1 MNDKQQQLSELLD
14 LIGEVLDLTD
24 TEYNNAVAK
33 YGAVADHLKERGTLL
48 APYSPQLYAQ
58 GSFALGTMIRPL
70 LEGEEYDL
78 DMACELQIEETAT
91 TPEWVYGAVGTRL
104 KESAIHRPKLEPK
117 RRCWRINY
125 AGEFHMDVV
134 PSIPAMGYRGP
145 YGTRIRATDREKG
158 VQVGGWSWRS
168 TDPKGYAKWFKERM
182 RVILQ
187 ERIVAFAER
196 AKAKVEE
203 VPEYKVKT
211 PLQRAVQLLKRHR
224 DVTLKHLACDDRPT
238 SIILTT
244 LAAKAYNN
252 EAEVFQALVKLVR
265 EMPYHIENRGG
276 VDWVPNPVNEEEN
289 FSDKWKNDPRK
300 KAIFLDWL
308 RAVNADLDE
317 LLRQEGLDAITK
329 KLGSLF
335 DERIAKR
342 TLEKFGERQRLL
354 RESGGLRMKTGVAAG
369 ILTAGL
375 SGTPVRGHSFYGS

>member
-1 MNDKQQQLSELLD
+1 MNDKQRQLSELLD
-14 LIGEVLDLTD
+14 LIGEVLDLTE
-24 TEYNNAVAK
+24 TEYINAVSK
-33 YGAVADHLKERGTLL
+33 YGAVADYLKERGTLL

-78 DMACELQIEETAT
+78 DMACELQIAETAT
-91 TPEWVYGAVGTRL
+91 TPEWVHGAVGARL
-104 KESAIHRPKLEPK
+104 KESAVYQQKLEPR

-134 PSIPAMGYRGP
+134 PSIPAAGYRGP
-145 YGTRIRATDREKG
+145 HGMRIRATDREKG
-158 VQVGGWSWRS
+158 VQHGGWSWRS

-187 ERIVAFAER
+187 EQLIAFAER
-196 AKAKVEE
+196 INAKVEE

-224 DVTLKHLACDDRPT
+224 DVTLKNLESDDRPT

-244 LAAKAYNN
+244 LAARAYNN
-252 EAEVFQALVKLVR
+252 EADVFEALVKLVR
-265 EMPYHIENRGG
+265 EMPNHIENRGG
-276 VDWVPNPVNEEEN
+276 VDWVPNPVNDEEN
-289 FSDKWKNDPRK
+289 FADKWKAEPHK
-300 KAIFLDWL
+300 KSIFLNWL
-308 RAVNADLDE
+308 TAVNADLDE
-317 LLRQEGLDAITK
+317 LLRKEGLDATSK

-354 RESGGLRMKTGVAAG
+354 RESGSLRMQTGIAAG

-375 SGTPVRGHSFYGS
+375 SGIPVRGHSFYGS